1 MKNLNI
7 FVKILD
13 LFLKKQYRIKKFKK
27 NMELYNIKQS
37 EKDFNLFLSLYLKW
51 INFVIIFSVF
61 FIYIIFF
68 YLYFYIHNYDINFD
82 IFKKTNGS

>member
-13 LFLKKQYRIKKFKK
+13 LFLKKQYRIKKFKQ

-68 YLYFYIHNYDINFD
+68 YLYFSIHNYDINFD